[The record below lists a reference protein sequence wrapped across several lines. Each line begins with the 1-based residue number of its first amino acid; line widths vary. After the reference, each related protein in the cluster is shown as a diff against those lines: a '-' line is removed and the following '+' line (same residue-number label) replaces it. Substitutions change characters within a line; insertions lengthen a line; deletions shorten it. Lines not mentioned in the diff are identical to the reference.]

1 MPTIGLN
8 ENMATVMN
16 PLPDIPE
23 KAIIEQTGIIRRPN
37 GEFGF
42 DLEYQ
47 WSVGAEKEF
56 LRMKPGESRI
66 LPLSVARSI
75 HKALRHRGFAYV
87 YTGEDPQVKALE
99 ALEEAWAFYMNRG
112 PEQLRGVM
120 ARHGYKP
127 EDLPEIKRKFAPYLL
142 NETRAKLIRAHI
154 EKLTRDAERQ
164 RHAAA
169 QSQGENLENVLR
181 ERDPLAALA

>member
-8 ENMATVMN
+8 ENMATVLN

-23 KAIIEQTGIIRRPN
+23 RTVIAQTGIIRRPN

-42 DLEYQ
+42 ELEYQ

-56 LRMKPGESRI
+56 LRLKPGESKI

-75 HKALRHRGFAYV
+75 HKALRHRGFAVV
-87 YTGEDPQVKALE
+87 YTGEDPLAKSIE

-112 PEQLRGVM
+112 PEQLRGLM
-120 ARHGYKP
+120 ARHGYKA
-127 EDLPEIKRKFAPYLL
+127 EDMPEIKRKFAPYLL

-154 EKLTRDAERQ
+154 EKLERDLARKQSEATRAETDAVT
-164 RHAAA
+164 
-169 QSQGENLENVLR
+169 SVLR
-181 ERDPLAALA
+181 EQDPLAALA